1 MKYGAKRRV
10 YPLVGY
16 NPEIVSVT
24 FGKCSR
30 SPEPFDQIIQ
40 ELDADKSRKFHEKW
54 IIGYGHKSVAEH
66 AVLSM
71 AFENISILATK
82 FLEDNRLASY
92 TEKSTRYQKFDRN
105 RYYKPKVLMEND
117 LGKLYEQAVDFYFE
131 SYNEIVKK
139 MYTFIENKYP
149 QEKGMDDKLYASRTR
164 NKVFDSCRYL
174 LPIAT
179 QTNMGMTVNARQLD
193 YAVTKMLSQPLGEL
207 QEIAEEIRK
216 ATIKTIPTLIKFAAK
231 DDFIVDTTQD
241 LSLLSHKI
249 LGKID
254 PKKAESTTLVKYDED
269 AEEKV
274 LTSLIYKYSSLPY
287 SQIRSQVKKMSN
299 KEKEKIIDTAVSK
312 IQRKDQAP
320 REFEHTFYTF
330 DILMDYGA
338 FRDIQ
343 RHRMATQTN
352 QLATTEHGYS
362 TPEEIVEAGLK
373 NEYEEVMERAD
384 KTYKKI
390 AKKFPMEAQYCVPLG
405 YKKRTLI
412 TMNLRE
418 VYHFVKLRTGPAGHI
433 SYRRIAQEV
442 YKKVKE
448 VHPLLAKNIIVNL
461 D

>member
-1 MKYGAKRRV
+1 M
-10 YPLVGY
+10 
-16 NPEIVSVT
+16 
-24 FGKCSR
+24 
-30 SPEPFDQIIQ
+30 
-40 ELDADKSRKFHEKW
+40 
-54 IIGYGHKSVAEH
+54 
-66 AVLSM
+66 
-71 AFENISILATK
+71 
-82 FLEDNRLASY
+82 
-92 TEKSTRYQKFDRN
+92 
-105 RYYKPKVLMEND
+105 
-117 LGKLYEQAVDFYFE
+117 
-131 SYNEIVKK
+131 
-139 MYTFIENKYP
+139 
-149 QEKGMDDKLYASRTR
+149 
-164 NKVFDSCRYL
+164 
-174 LPIAT
+174 
-179 QTNMGMTVNARQLD
+179 
-193 YAVTKMLSQPLGEL
+193 
-207 QEIAEEIRK
+207 
-216 ATIKTIPTLIKFAAK
+216 IKFAAK